1 MDQQRV
7 LLNKTLII
15 GIILL
20 FLCICINSSYAFD
33 IVKKSSTSFSNGN
46 ILYVGGSGPDNYTR
60 IQNAIDNATDGDTV
74 FVYNGWYNESLFIN
88 KSISVNGQDRDKTF
102 IGLGNNPYTFV
113 RIDNAKN
120 VEFRRF
126 TIEQHKVSLDQGF
139 YISECSNC
147 QIAEN
152 CIRNREEGIRILR
165 SKSINVSNNIIQYCT
180 FGIEM
185 SHTKATIEENIID
198 GNEKGYGIGVY
209 ITENIN
215 IIRRNTIKN
224 NLYGINLYNALF
236 TIITKNNFLQNTG
249 TSAVTHNSFL
259 SVWVHNYWNRPRILP
274 KIIFGIPPGIDVRP
288 SLLPFDIGG

>member
-20 FLCICINSSYAFD
+20 FICICINSSYAFD
-33 IVKKSSTSFSNGN
+33 TVKKSSTFFSNGN

-60 IQNAIDNATDGDTV
+60 IQDAIDNASSGDTV
-74 FVYNGWYNESLFIN
+74 FVYNGWYNESIFIN
-88 KSISVNGQDRDKTF
+88 KSIFVYGQDRDKTF

-113 RIDNAKN
+113 RIDNAN
-120 VEFRRF
+120 DVEFKRF

-139 YISECSNC
+139 YISDCSNC

-152 CIRNREEGIRILR
+152 CIRNREEGMRIYR
-165 SKSINVSNNIIQYCT
+165 SKSINVSNNTIQYCT
-180 FGIEM
+180 FGITM
-185 SHTKATIEENIID
+185 SHTKATIEGNIID
-198 GNEKGYGIGVY
+198 GTEKGYGIEVY

-215 IIRRNTIKN
+215 IIRKNTIKN
-224 NLYGINLYNALF
+224 NLYGIFLYNALF
-236 TIITKNNFLQNTG
+236 TIIKENNFLRNTG
-249 TSAVTHNSFL
+249 TPAVTGYSFL

-288 SLLPFDIGG
+288 ALIPFDIGG